1 MAFPAAPYYHTL
13 KNNDKVKVND
23 HVYCSPSWSIRDGT
37 PYSIARI
44 MEFLPAQGVPIF
56 DKDGNRNE
64 PYTRVR
70 LAWYY
75 RPSDVSDRPSAD
87 CRLLLAAIYS
97 EVCDLSQVR
106 GKCYVVHRDRISD
119 LAGWKKRPDRFYF
132 TRLFDPWI
140 RKEFEVISSATV
152 RNLPQHIKDVLL
164 ERYEYVVAEKEVVPD
179 LTDTPRT
186 CDTCTHWCPPLETVQ
201 CDRCK
206 KFFHMS
212 CVNPPLLAK
221 PSRGYGWTC
230 APCSRRHEEEVDN
243 HEGLRQLVPAP
254 PKVVKT
260 NAPAA
265 RGRGRPRKDRQLA
278 EKEENLEVKHFK
290 MWPFRYFG
298 LYTVAE
304 DTLDPDDL
312 IFPRAA
318 TRVGPKFQVV
328 VPSAPG
334 PESSASAAGRQFPRR
349 KCVVADVSAGLEERG
364 GDATIEV
371 LSLVNEMSEE
381 EVRALETHK
390 SSLSTNS
397 TLKCHIDWLTEV
409 TRRLTEAWMAH
420 REFATVNMK
429 SVMRHEKFKKSET
442 RCIDR
447 EWTNQE
453 IAAFEDA
460 IAVHGAELR
469 PVREEVGT
477 RSIYE
482 VIRFYGHW
490 KSMKLGE
497 ENARIKA
504 ARLSGRT
511 DLLLP
516 VSRAPSP
523 DEEGSIVKALPRGH
537 NSCGCCRTRESA
549 VWWKAPKGLPTNILC
564 DNCGV
569 SWRKYADLNVRPL
582 REELID
588 KTKVAKR
595 EGTPLSAPSAKRAKT
610 ASSVQST
617 PPPAGPAPAAT
628 QIRCLACQ
636 KTGPMGK
643 VLKCRQCNFR
653 VHAGVSGV
661 VVDQTTVESW
671 VCDLCANEKT
681 LEASLNP
688 DCLLC
693 PRPKRDIRKSTVYP
707 PPDTYLR
714 ACKPTEGQAWVHV
727 ICSVFVPEVS
737 YSDATR
743 LRLVEG
749 VSTVPQWRWANNCTI
764 CNQNGGAV
772 IRCSECPAEY
782 HVSCAWKQGHK
793 FGFEMQGVKPSRR
806 DTTTIVDWNDV
817 EGCMVPVIICKGHVG
832 HKRELIDVCATNDL
846 GETALQ
852 VFCKNYKQVPIAQ
865 THGLLRKARRLDSIL
880 SNGAEGVPPDS
891 ELHPSSEPRCYR
903 CHSEFSPFFHPGS
916 ATTNGAS
923 SHTDSRTSWLCHR
936 CFVETRETHNHL
948 AANGIVS

>member
-186 CDTCTHWCPPLETVQ
+186 CDTCTHWCPPL
-201 CDRCK
+201 
-206 KFFHMS
+206 
-212 CVNPPLLAK
+212 
-221 PSRGYGWTC
+221 
-230 APCSRRHEEEVDN
+230 
-243 HEGLRQLVPAP
+243 
-254 PKVVKT
+254 
-260 NAPAA
+260 
-265 RGRGRPRKDRQLA
+265 
-278 EKEENLEVKHFK
+278 
-290 MWPFRYFG
+290 
-298 LYTVAE
+298 YTVAE

-334 PESSASAAGRQFPRR
+334 PESSASA
-349 KCVVADVSAGLEERG
+349 AGLEERG

-469 PVREEVGT
+469 PVREEML
-477 RSIYE
+477 I
-482 VIRFYGHW
+482 
-490 KSMKLGE
+490 SMKLGE

-749 VSTVPQWRWANNCTI
+749 VSTVPQW
-764 CNQNGGAV
+764 
-772 IRCSECPAEY
+772 SECPAEY

-846 GETALQ
+846 GE
-852 VFCKNYKQVPIAQ
+852 VF
-865 THGLLRKARRLDSIL
+865 LLFHYT
-880 SNGAEGVPPDS
+880 PD
-891 ELHPSSEPRCYR
+891 RIY
-903 CHSEFSPFFHPGS
+903 
-916 ATTNGAS
+916 
-923 SHTDSRTSWLCHR
+923 
-936 CFVETRETHNHL
+936 
-948 AANGIVS
+948 